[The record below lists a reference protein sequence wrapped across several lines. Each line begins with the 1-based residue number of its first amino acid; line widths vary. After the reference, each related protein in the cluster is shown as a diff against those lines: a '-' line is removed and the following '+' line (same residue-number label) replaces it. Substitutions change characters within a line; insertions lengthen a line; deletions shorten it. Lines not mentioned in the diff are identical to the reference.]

1 MVPEWV
7 GEQVPPAVYRLQV
20 PYPFHPSFPAWYQN
34 GLGNRYHQQ
43 PGELTESISTLLSC
57 CLQCFDTVGWASGRA
72 SALHRL
78 SDYSNNKSLFS
89 YLRMLTAWHCPHSH
103 AIAAAVDQLSL
114 ARRAH
119 SSKPAAAGCYCGQ
132 QQQQQSKKGQIADE
146 LLLWLSV

>member
-20 PYPFHPSFPAWYQN
+20 PYPFHPSFPAWYEN

-57 CLQCFDTVGWASGRA
+57 CLQGFDTVCWASGRA

-103 AIAAAVDQLSL
+103 AIAAAVDQYLLL
-114 ARRAH
+114 AG
-119 SSKPAAAGCYCGQ
+119 PTAANLQ
-132 QQQQQSKKGQIADE
+132 QQVATVGSNNN
-146 LLLWLSV
+146 SSR